1 MFDDANDD
9 DDRWWW
15 WYAWVVVVIRFRVR
29 RLRRRRRLF
38 FSRDVSTLCA
48 RWVFPKTVIILG
60 VLLLLR
66 RRLAFWAATS
76 R

>member
-1 MFDDANDD
+1 LFDDAND
-9 DDRWWW
+9 RWW

-29 RLRRRRRLF
+29 RFRRRLF
-38 FSRDVSTLCA
+38 FSRDVSTLYA
-48 RWVFPKTVIILG
+48 RWVFPKTVIIILG

-66 RRLAFWAATS
+66 RRRLAFGAATS

>member
-1 MFDDANDD
+1 MVCVGGGGDSFSCSS
-9 DDRWWW
+9 
-15 WYAWVVVVIRFRVR
+15 FSSSS
-29 RLRRRRRLF
+29 F
-38 FSRDVSTLCA
+38 FSRDVSTLYA

-66 RRLAFWAATS
+66 RRRLAFGAATS